1 MIPVI
6 IVAAVMALSL
16 SVFLARQVLARRPRS
31 HDAIGMQAGE
41 LTPIDL
47 EAFENLTDPEEEHF
61 LRTSLSPA
69 EFRGVQ
75 RGRIRAAK
83 LYVAALSQN
92 AAVLI
97 AVGRNASSSSDPE
110 IATAGREL
118 VQRAI
123 HLRRWCL
130 LSQWRMGAAFALPA
144 QLSLSGKIAN
154 QYMLVTYMAANL
166 PRSVAA

>member
-1 MIPVI
+1 MITMI
-6 IVAAVMALSL
+6 IVAAVMALTL
-16 SVFLARQVLARRPRS
+16 SVFVAWEVLVGRPRR

-61 LRTSLSPA
+61 LRTNLSPT

-83 LYVAALSQN
+83 LYVEALSQN

-97 AVGRNASSSSDPE
+97 AVGRSASSSSDSE
-110 IATAGREL
+110 IAAAGREL
-118 VQRAI
+118 VHRAI
-123 HLRRWCL
+123 HLKRWCL
-130 LSQWRMGAAFALPA
+130 RSWWRMELAFVLPA

-154 QYMLVTYMAANL
+154 QYMLATYMAANL
-166 PRSVAA
+166 PRSAAA

>member
-1 MIPVI
+1 MIVVI
-6 IVAAVMALSL
+6 IVAVFIALALSL
-16 SVFLARQVLARRPRS
+16 FLAAQFWGRFAS
-31 HDAIGMQAGE
+31 HEALRKQTGE
-41 LTPIDL
+41 LNPVDL

-61 LRTSLSPA
+61 LRTNLSPA

-75 RGRIRAAK
+75 RGRIRAAR

-92 AAVLI
+92 AAVLV
-97 AVGRNASSSSDPE
+97 AVGQTARSNSDAQ
-110 IATAGREL
+110 IAAAGEEL

-123 HLRRWCL
+123 RLRVWCL
-130 LSQWRMGAAFALPA
+130 LSLLRMHAAFVLPA